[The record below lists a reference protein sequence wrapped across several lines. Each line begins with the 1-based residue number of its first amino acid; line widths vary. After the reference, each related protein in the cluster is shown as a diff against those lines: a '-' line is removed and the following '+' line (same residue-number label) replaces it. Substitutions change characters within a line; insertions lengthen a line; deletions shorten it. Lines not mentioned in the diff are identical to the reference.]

1 MSSYFDL
8 SKPYNKYA
16 LDIIDGNIKSCKSIK
31 LACERYKSWFER
43 DDIYF
48 DYDDVDKKIRFVY
61 KMKHTTG
68 IHANKN
74 FDLLPWQQFAFA
86 GIFGWKWKSTGYRV
100 TKKSLL
106 FMSRKNG
113 KTATAAALALCSAV
127 CDNEEG
133 AEVDM
138 VANNAKQA
146 SICYDQ
152 TKDYAESI
160 DKKGKLFKR
169 FRHNINIPLTKSI
182 IQVHSSDS
190 MGMDG
195 FNSSTAIID
204 EFHAAKDWGLY
215 NVLISSM
222 GMRTQPLM
230 LIITTG
236 GFLVGETYPCYSMYV
251 TCKQILKG
259 IKKDD
264 TMFAL
269 LYELDEGDDWKDES
283 VWIKCSPSL
292 GQTVRYDYMREQVQD
307 AINNPSLEVGV
318 KTKNFNMWCQSANI
332 WISHDS
338 IQNCMEEVN
347 VDDYLNETAFGGCDL
362 SVVSDLTAHAI
373 CIPPNPDRK
382 IHPDKFIFKSWGYI
396 PEYALEKS
404 PNKEYYKEWIRN
416 GSAFKTSGN
425 VVDYNAILKD
435 QLEISNK
442 LYMIDYGYD
451 AYNATQWALNA
462 QEQGLPIVTYS
473 QTLASFNKPTKF
485 LEMLVLSGKCII
497 DSNIMTDWCFA
508 NCELMVDHMENYK
521 PTKANGDPNNKID
534 PVIAMLEALGC
545 YLNSS
550 YFVPE
555 AWILK

>member
-8 SKPYNKYA
+8 SKIYNQYA
-16 LDIIDGNIKSCKSIK
+16 KDIIDNKIVSCEAVKK
-31 LACERYKSWFER
+31 ACERYISWFDR

-48 DYDDVDKKIRFVY
+48 DYEDVDKKIRLVH
-61 KMKHTTG
+61 KMKHSRG
-68 IHANKN
+68 KFAKKPFI
-74 FDLLPWQQFAFA
+74 LLPWQQFAFA
-86 GIFGWKWKSTGYRV
+86 GIFGFKWKDTGYRV
-100 TKKSLL
+100 VKKSLM
-106 FMSRKNG
+106 FISRKQG
-113 KTATAAALALCSAV
+113 KTSLMAAIALVCSIA
-127 CDNEEG
+127 DNEQG

-152 TKDYAESI
+152 TCEYAESI
-160 DKKGKLFKR
+160 DPKGKIFKR
-169 FRHNINIPLTKSI
+169 FRHNINIPMNKSI
-182 IQVHSSDS
+182 IQIHSSDS

-195 FNSSTAIID
+195 YNSSVSIMD
-204 EFHAAKDWGLY
+204 EFGAAKDWGLY

-230 LIITTG
+230 LIITTAS
-236 GFLVGETYPCYSMYV
+236 FLIGETYPCYSMYV

-259 IKKDD
+259 IKRDD

-269 LYELDEGDDWKDES
+269 LYELDEDDDFKDEM
-283 VWIKCSPSL
+283 VWKKCAPSL
-292 GQTVRYDYMREQVQD
+292 NETVMPTYLREQVND

-318 KTKNFNMWCQSANI
+318 KTKSFNMWCQSANI
-332 WISHDS
+332 WISREK

-382 IHPDKFIFKSWGYI
+382 IHKDKFIFKTWGYI

-404 PNKEYYKEWIRN
+404 PNKEYYKEWIRQ
-416 GSAFKTSGN
+416 GHAFKTSGN
-425 VVDYNAILKD
+425 VVDYDAILKD

-451 AYNATQWALNA
+451 AYNASMWALNA

-473 QTLASFNKPTKF
+473 QTLASFNRPTKF

-534 PVIAMLEALGC
+534 PVIALLEALGC

-550 YFVPE
+550 YFAPE
-555 AWILK
+555 AWIVK

>member
-8 SKPYNKYA
+8 SKIYNQYA
-16 LDIIDGNIKSCKSIK
+16 QDIIDNKIVSCEAIKK
-31 LACERYKSWFER
+31 ACERYISWFDR

-48 DYDDVDKKIRFVY
+48 DYEDVDKKIRLVH
-61 KMKHTTG
+61 KMKHSRG
-68 IHANKN
+68 KFAKKPFI
-74 FDLLPWQQFAFA
+74 LLPWQQFAFA
-86 GIFGWKWKSTGYRV
+86 GIFGFKWKDTGYRV
-100 TKKSLL
+100 VKKSLM
-106 FMSRKNG
+106 FISRKQG
-113 KTATAAALALCSAV
+113 KTSLMAAIALVCSIA
-127 CDNEEG
+127 DNEQG

-152 TKDYAESI
+152 TREYAESI
-160 DKKGKLFKR
+160 DPKGKIFKR
-169 FRHNINIPLTKSI
+169 FRHNINIPMNKSI

-195 FNSSTAIID
+195 YNSSVSIMD
-204 EFHAAKDWGLY
+204 EFGAAKDWGLY

-230 LIITTG
+230 LIITTAS
-236 GFLVGETYPCYSMYV
+236 FLIGETYPCYSMYV

-269 LYELDEGDDWKDES
+269 LYELDDGDDFKDEM
-283 VWIKCSPSL
+283 VWKKCAPSL
-292 GQTVRYDYMREQVQD
+292 NETVMNNYLREQVQD

-318 KTKNFNMWCQSANI
+318 KTKSFNMWCQSANI
-332 WISHDS
+332 WISREK

-347 VDDYLNETAFGGCDL
+347 VDDYMNETAFGGCDL

-382 IHPDKFIFKSWGYI
+382 IHSDKFIFKSWGYI

-404 PNKEYYKEWIRN
+404 PNKEYYKEWIRQ
-416 GSAFKTSGN
+416 GHAFKTSGN
-425 VVDYNAILKD
+425 VVDYDAILKD
-435 QLEISNK
+435 QLEIANK

-451 AYNATQWALNA
+451 AYNASMWALNA

-473 QTLASFNKPTKF
+473 QTLASFNRPTKF

-497 DSNIMTDWCFA
+497 DANIMTDWCFA

-555 AWILK
+555 AWIVQ